1 MMTTHHPHMNNNRDF
16 KIVVIQNFKN
26 SKYNSKMFK
35 FQKSVTKCKW
45 VIMCMTYEQNFGL

>member
-1 MMTTHHPHMNNNRDF
+1 MNNNRDF